1 MTTHKSSAGPL
12 ALVYAALIVYASLY
26 PFTGWRDQGIAPW
39 AFLASPWPRYWTGF
53 DLIANAA
60 GYAPLGFLLALTLLR
75 AQPRWPAVGVALL
88 ASLLLSLLLEGLQ
101 SYLPVRVASNL
112 DLALN
117 GLGGGVGAGL
127 ASVTNRL
134 GLLTRWDQLRS
145 RWFVEPSRGVL
156 ALLALWPAALL
167 FPAPV
172 ALGLGQ
178 VLERAEE
185 ALAVALSETPF
196 LEWVPLREVDLQPLL
211 PATEMLCVMLGGL
224 VPCLLG
230 FSVMRSPL
238 RRVLMALLLLAAGV
252 GSSAL
257 SAALSYGPAHA
268 WAWVSGPVQAGLV
281 AAAVGSLVLSM
292 LGRRASL
299 ALVLLALV
307 LHLSI
312 LNNAPTNAYFAQ
324 TLQTWEQGR
333 FIRFHGLAQ
342 WLGWLWPFAVLS
354 YALLRLSRRD
364 REN

>member
-1 MTTHKSSAGPL
+1 MAMHKSSAGPL
-12 ALVYAALIVYASLY
+12 ALVYTALIVYASLY

-39 AFLASPWPRYWTGF
+39 AFLASSWPRYWTLF
-53 DLIANAA
+53 DLVANAA
-60 GYAPLGFLLALTLLR
+60 GYAPLGFLLALTSLR
-75 AQPRWPAVGVALL
+75 TQSRWPSVGVGVL
-88 ASLLLSLLLEGLQ
+88 ASLLLSLGLEGLQ

-117 GLGGGVGAGL
+117 VLGAGLGAGL

-134 GLLTRWDQLRS
+134 GVLSHWDLLRA
-145 RWFVEPSRGVL
+145 RWFVESSRGAL
-156 ALLALWPAALL
+156 ALLALWPVALL

-196 LEWVPLREVDLQPLL
+196 LEWVPLREVDLEPLL

-230 FSVMRSPL
+230 YSVMRSL
-238 RRVLMALLLLAAGV
+238 TRRVLLAGLLLAVGV
-252 GSSAL
+252 GTSAL

-268 WAWVSGPVQAGLV
+268 WAWVGAPVQVGLT
-281 AAAVGSLVLSM
+281 AALVLGLALSL
-292 LGRRASL
+292 LGRRACL
-299 ALVLLALV
+299 ALLLLALV

-364 REN
+364 GQN